1 MTAGV
6 LISFILIWNLT
17 SKGLVLSPVLLPIAL
32 ASSALGAVLPDLI
45 EPPRNQRHRK
55 FFHSILCLALL
66 LLYLNQT
73 YLSLLC
79 IVSSTIIIVL
89 RVGEGFKVFFHR
101 WVVERTFGWLGR
113 YQRLSKDYEGMTQ
126 DGENDCQSQKIQ
138 NHLQP
143 HDRKPST
150 RKRIKYQM

>member
-73 YLSLLC
+73 YLSLLTTGPADEVTLGLFFAGAGYASHL
-79 IVSSTIIIVL
+79 ILDALTRAGLPV
-89 RVGEGFKVFFHR
+89 VG
-101 WVVERTFGWLGR
+101 L
-113 YQRLSKDYEGMTQ
+113 
-126 DGENDCQSQKIQ
+126 
-138 NHLQP
+138 
-143 HDRKPST
+143 
-150 RKRIKYQM
+150 